1 MGYGEKIMKNWG
13 LYGGGMTVCFVSVML
28 LVNAILT
35 IVVIKGSISFDTKN
49 NIFGFSIAVL
59 LIAIAGIIVG
69 ALTIRKILKADAI
82 YLDVGQNAALK
93 LTATS
98 KTTAATND
106 TKEPSDDE
114 QSGDE
119 STEDLFS

>member
-1 MGYGEKIMKNWG
+1 MKNWG